1 MSFLNRAGKWIGRRL
16 GQGVRP
22 ARPAAP
28 PPRATPPRKIG
39 LALGGGF
46 ARGIAHLGVL
56 RVLEENEIPVDLI
69 GGVSAG
75 SIVAAAYA
83 SGATLKEIE
92 SIARLMRFQDVAS
105 WTLSFRGFAD
115 SRKMESFLERLL
127 KVRRFEEMKI
137 PLTVV
142 ATCLNQAEP
151 IVFDGAGEVML
162 PIRAS
167 CSYPGL
173 FLPIEHGNQCL
184 VDGAITME
192 LPAEPLRRQG
202 ATHVISVYLPIE
214 KTDQPPEH
222 VFSVVNRTIQV
233 MQRHMEQ
240 QWRDHTDVV
249 ITPAVARIAW
259 DDFAQ
264 IDRLIE
270 AGAEA
275 AEKVLP
281 ELREWVRPTV
291 AAPVVRTR
299 AVGGLL

>member
-1 MSFLNRAGKWIGRRL
+1 MSFLRKAGRWIGRRL
-16 GQGVRP
+16 GER
-22 ARPAAP
+22 ARRGRAAAPAAP
-28 PPRATPPRKIG
+28 LARPCRIG

-56 RVLEENEIPVDLI
+56 RVLEENDIPVDLI

-83 SGATLKEIE
+83 SGASLKEIE
-92 SIARLMRFQDVAS
+92 GIARLMRFQDVAS

-115 SRKMESFLERLL
+115 SRKMEAFLQRLL
-127 KVRRFEEMKI
+127 KAKRFEEMRI

-151 IVFDGAGEVML
+151 VVFGDAGDVML

-173 FLPIEHGNQCL
+173 FLPIENGGQCL

-192 LPAEPLRRQG
+192 LPAEPLRRRG
-202 ATHVISVYLPIE
+202 ATHVIAVYLPIE
-214 KTDQPPEH
+214 KTDQAPEH

-259 DDFAQ
+259 DDFGQ
-264 IDRLIE
+264 IDQLIE
-270 AGAEA
+270 AGAAA

-281 ELREWVRPTV
+281 EIREWVKP
-291 AAPVVRTR
+291 PVGRSR
-299 AVGGLL
+299 GAHAVL

>member
-1 MSFLNRAGKWIGRRL
+1 MRRRERL
-16 GQGVRP
+16 
-22 ARPAAP
+22 AAVLP
-28 PPRATPPRKIG
+28 PPTPERRIG

-56 RVLEENEIPVDLI
+56 RVLEENRVPVDLI

-75 SIVAAAYA
+75 SMVAAAYA

-92 SIARLMRFQDVAS
+92 GIARLMRFQDVAS

-115 SRKMESFLERLL
+115 SRKMEAFLQRLL
-127 KVRRFEEMKI
+127 KVKRFEEMKI

-142 ATCLNQAEP
+142 ATCLNQAGPVIFEGTG
-151 IVFDGAGEVML
+151 DVML

-173 FLPIEHGNQCL
+173 FLPIELGNHCL

-192 LPAEPLRRQG
+192 LPAQPLRQRG

-214 KTDQPPEH
+214 KTDRPPEH
-222 VFSVVNRTIQV
+222 VFSVVNRCIQV
-233 MQRHMEQ
+233 MQQRMEQ

-249 ITPAVARIAW
+249 ITPAVARVAW

-264 IDRLIE
+264 IDHLIE
-270 AGAEA
+270 AGAA
-275 AEKVLP
+275 ATVKAMP
-281 ELREWVRPTV
+281 EIREWLKQPSKVRAAGV
-291 AAPVVRTR
+291 A
-299 AVGGLL
+299 L

>member
-1 MSFLNRAGKWIGRRL
+1 MSFLRKAGTWIGRRL
-16 GQGVRP
+16 GQRARVTRP
-22 ARPAAP
+22 PSAP
-28 PPRATPPRKIG
+28 TPRIG

-56 RVLEENEIPVDLI
+56 RVLEENQIPVDMI

-75 SIVAAAYA
+75 SMVAAAYA

-92 SIARLMRFQDVAS
+92 GIARLMRFQDVAS

-115 SRKMESFLERLL
+115 SRKMESFLQRLL
-127 KVRRFEEMKI
+127 KVKRFEEMRI

-142 ATCLNQAEP
+142 ATCLNRAEP
-151 IVFDGAGEVML
+151 VIFDQHGDVLL

-173 FLPIEHGNQCL
+173 FLPIEHGSQCL

-192 LPAEPLRRQG
+192 LPAEPLKRRG

-233 MQRHMEQ
+233 MQQQMEP

-249 ITPAVARIAW
+249 ITPQVASISW

-264 IDRLIE
+264 IDHLME

-275 AEKVLP
+275 ARKALP
-281 ELREWVRPTV
+281 EI
-291 AAPVVRTR
+291 RTWLKPPPPR
-299 AVGGLL
+299 ARSTTALL